1 MLAIGV
7 LLTVG
12 TGFFVAS
19 EFALVNLD
27 RSDLEAREAK
37 GETHLG
43 ITIRALKITSTHLS
57 SAQLGITLTTLLT
70 GYTLE
75 PALSSIL
82 AGPLTSLGLPGML
95 VQPVSTVIA
104 IVIATLVS
112 MIIGELVP
120 KNIALALPR
129 ATAKIV
135 IPFQVGF
142 TMVFRPVVALLNNT
156 ANAILR
162 MVGIE
167 PKEELS
173 SARTAEELTSLVRRS
188 AREGSLD
195 RDTATLLAR
204 TLVFSDLTAQDV
216 MTPRPRVKSVDRTD
230 RASDVITLARTT
242 GFSRFL
248 VLDDSIDEVVGL
260 VHIKQAVAVPRDK
273 RAEVPV
279 SALLSEP
286 LRVPETMKLDV
297 LLAELRGR
305 GFQMAVVVD
314 EYGGT
319 AGVATLEDLVEE
331 LVGEVSDEHDR
342 TKADVIRSRDWF
354 TFPGILRPDELLER
368 TSVRVP
374 EEGPYE
380 TVAGWLMAELGRLP
394 LTGDIVTTENGI
406 FRIERLEGR
415 RIDRVRYTP
424 TAEPEAVEADARSGS
439 RSEIRSDART
449 IARAEA
455 KVDAAAKAL
464 AKANVKAAAAAA
476 SAATAVDAASAG
488 QARKAARSA
497 AARAAITG
505 SIRTESGPAAPGTTP
520 SSTTPS
526 STAPPG
532 TAPADQPA
540 VPASVGSNLSRNA
553 GNDAGSDAGSN
564 AGSNAGGNAGRP
576 EGTQR

>member
-1 MLAIGV
+1 MYELIMLGIGI
-7 LLTVG
+7 LLTIG

-27 RSDLEAREAK
+27 RSDLEQREAR
-37 GETHLG
+37 GESNLG

-75 PALSSIL
+75 PALSTIL
-82 AGPLTSLGLPGML
+82 AGPLAALGLPGA
-95 VQPVSTVIA
+95 VIPAVGTVIA

-120 KNIALALPR
+120 KNLALALPR

-142 TMVFRPVVALLNNT
+142 TMVFRPVVSLLNNT
-156 ANAILR
+156 ANMILR
-162 MVGIE
+162 SIGIE

-188 AREGSLD
+188 ATEGSLD

-204 TLVFSDLTAQDV
+204 TLTFSAHTAQDV

-230 RASDVITLARTT
+230 HASDVIDLARST

-260 VHIKQAVAVPRDK
+260 VHVKQAVAVPRAK

-342 TKADVIRSRDWF
+342 TKADVVRSRDWF

-380 TVAGWLMAELGRLP
+380 TVAGWLMSELGRLP
-394 LTGDIVTTENGI
+394 LVGDTITVDTGI

-424 TAEPEAVEADARSGS
+424 TAEIEPVLPEPKNTERSEASEAKSAAKLQAKEIARAAARIKANARST
-439 RSEIRSDART
+439 AT
-449 IARAEA
+449 VHVKAEA
-455 KVDAAAKAL
+455 KVRAD
-464 AKANVKAAAAAA
+464 A
-476 SAATAVDAASAG
+476 SARADAISSSP
-488 QARKAARSA
+488 ARGRDDS
-497 AARAAITG
+497 
-505 SIRTESGPAAPGTTP
+505 TEGET
-520 SSTTPS
+520 
-526 STAPPG
+526 
-532 TAPADQPA
+532 
-540 VPASVGSNLSRNA
+540 R
-553 GNDAGSDAGSN
+553 
-564 AGSNAGGNAGRP
+564 
-576 EGTQR
+576 